1 MLLENI
7 TTVNNTTN
15 LLFVVLIVSSLDI
28 LPSTALESHAVTTL
42 EIKNIKIILVAVLL
56 IVYIAI
62 RKVIHLH
69 PEIFQLFQKKSL
81 FKIKLL
87 QFSITSLNTCF

>member
-56 IVYIAI
+56 IV
-62 RKVIHLH
+62 
-69 PEIFQLFQKKSL
+69 
-81 FKIKLL
+81 
-87 QFSITSLNTCF
+87 